1 MQGQASTSSPRLGLP
16 GAPSS
21 IEEMNPLEGVE
32 AQQQQTEP
40 QLPSSSGGDPAPPPA
55 HVETNADGSDD
66 IQPSKRQ
73 RQEEP
78 PSYAHFQPS
87 SPQFLT
93 AFLTP
98 GGALPAADTAGSLV
112 GSPFSGIVDV
122 QTDSCCF
129 VTVTLAGQEF
139 KGEWF

>member
-1 MQGQASTSSPRLGLP
+1 
-16 GAPSS
+16 
-21 IEEMNPLEGVE
+21 MNPLDGVE

-40 QLPSSSGGDPAPPPA
+40 QLPSSSGGDPAPLMA
-55 HVETNADGSDD
+55 HVETTADESDD

-73 RQEEP
+73 RQEDP
-78 PSYAHFQPS
+78 PSYSHSQS
-87 SPQFLT
+87 SSSQFLT

-112 GSPFSGIVDV
+112 GAPSSGIVDV

-139 KGEWF
+139 KGEWSQRLEVGGR